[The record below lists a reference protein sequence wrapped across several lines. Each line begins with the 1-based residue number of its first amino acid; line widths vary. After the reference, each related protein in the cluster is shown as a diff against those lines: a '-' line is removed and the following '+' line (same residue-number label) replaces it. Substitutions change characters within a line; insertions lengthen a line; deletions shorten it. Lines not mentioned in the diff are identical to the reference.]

1 MGMMNTMRT
10 RMHVILWILLILFI
24 GSMTVGGLVGGAD
37 IVNQLFGRV
46 DESKAIAVVNGEAI
60 SPDLFYHQLEHNL
73 EQTRIQG
80 IELDDRALNFER
92 DRIINQ
98 LIEASLIN
106 QEIEKRGIKVSDQ
119 EIYFELVNNPP
130 QELRTI
136 PDFLTND
143 VFDEA
148 KYKLALQN
156 PQGDEW
162 RPIENYVRQ
171 SLPRQKL
178 FNQIRAGVHISESDV
193 RNEYIL
199 QNVEYTVSALVIR
212 TSRFNQ
218 PEFNPTEDDMENYFF
233 LNPDEFHQDQQRVL
247 SYVEWVKSP
256 SVEDTL
262 LAKET
267 AQDILSRLK
276 AGDDFAELAN
286 EFSEDPGNSTPE
298 GTGRGGNLGWFG
310 KGQMVAPFEEAV
322 FSAQPGDIVGPVETD
337 FGIHVIQVKDRRIEN
352 EEEQV
357 LASHILLKIDMGP
370 TTREKIKNAA
380 TQFSFDVED
389 YGFDQAV
396 ERNSNELKKMQ
407 PLTEQSMFIPPF
419 GYFPEPAKFAFENAL
434 STVSDVI
441 ESDQS
446 FTVLRLDSIL
456 AEGTKEYGTVLNQI
470 RTTLTTENQMDA
482 AKLLAEKLDSQLSED
497 KSLFEK
503 ASDINEK
510 IELVGPVSAKLGSS
524 FQKIGRH
531 ESIIGALLAAEVG
544 QILPPV
550 EITRAYVIVKL
561 ENREDIDEVDWEVK
575 REVIRKS
582 LLSQRE
588 NEVLGAWVTELREKA
603 DIVDNRK
610 YYF

>member
-143 VFDEA
+143 VFDEV

-256 SVEDTL
+256 SDEDTL

-267 AQDILSRLK
+267 AQDILSRIK

-298 GTGRGGNLGWFG
+298 GTGRGGDLGWFD

-396 ERNSNELKKMQ
+396 ERNSNELQKMQ

-419 GYFPEPAKFAFENAL
+419 GYFPEPAKFAFGNAL
-434 STVSDVI
+434 GTVSDVI

-503 ASDINEK
+503 VSDINEK

-561 ENREDIDEVDWEVK
+561 ENREDVDEVDWEVK

>member
-46 DESKAIAVVNGEAI
+46 DASKAIAVVNGEAI

-310 KGQMVAPFEEAV
+310 KGQMVAPFEEAA

-396 ERNSNELKKMQ
+396 ERNSNELQKMQ

-470 RTTLTTENQMDA
+470 RTTLTTKNQMDA

-544 QILPPV
+544 QILLPV

-603 DIVDNRK
+603 DIIDNRK

>member
-10 RMHVILWILLILFI
+10 RMKVILWILLILFI

-37 IVNQLFGRV
+37 IVSQLFGRV
-46 DESKAIAVVNGEAI
+46 DASKAIAVVNGETI
-60 SPDLFYHQLEHNL
+60 TPDLFYHQLEHNL

-106 QEIEKRGIKVSDQ
+106 QEIKKRDIKVTDQ

-136 PDFLTND
+136 PDFLTGD

-171 SLPRQKL
+171 YLPRQKL

-233 LNPDEFHQDQQRVL
+233 LNPDEYYQDQQRVL

-262 LAKET
+262 LVKET
-267 AQDILSRLK
+267 AQDIFSRLK
-276 AGDDFAELAN
+276 TGDDFAELAN
-286 EFSEDPGNSTPE
+286 EFSEDPGNRTPE
-298 GTGRGGNLGWFG
+298 GAGREGDLGWFG
-310 KGQMVAPFEEAV
+310 KGQMVAPFEEAA

-396 ERNSNELKKMQ
+396 ERNSNELRKMP

-419 GYFPEPAKFAFENAL
+419 GYFPEPAKFAFGNEL
-434 STVSDVI
+434 GTVSDVI

-446 FTVLRLDSIL
+446 FTIFRLDSIL

-482 AKLLAEKLDSQLSED
+482 AKLLAEEMDSQLSED

-503 ASDINEK
+503 ITDNHEK
-510 IELVGPVSAKLGSS
+510 IEFVGPVSAKLGSS

-531 ESIIGALLAAEVG
+531 ESIIGALLAAKVG

-550 EITRAYVIVKL
+550 QITRAYVIVKL
-561 ENREDIDEVDWEVK
+561 ENREDIDEIDWEVK

-603 DIVDNRK
+603 DIIDNRK

>member
-1 MGMMNTMRT
+1 MNTMRT
-10 RMHVILWILLILFI
+10 RMKVILWILLILFI

-37 IVNQLFGRV
+37 IVNQIFGRV
-46 DESKAIAVVNGEAI
+46 DASTAIAVVNGETI
-60 SPDLFYHQLEHNL
+60 SPELFYHQLEHNL
-73 EQTRIQG
+73 EQARIQG
-80 IELDDRALNFER
+80 IELDDRTLNFER

-106 QEIEKRGIKVSDQ
+106 QEIKQRDIKVTDQ

-136 PDFLTND
+136 PDFLTDD
-143 VFDEA
+143 VFDET

-171 SLPRQKL
+171 YLPRQKL

-212 TSRFNQ
+212 SNRFNQ

-276 AGDDFAELAN
+276 GGDAFAELAN

-298 GTGRGGNLGWFG
+298 GTSRGGNLGWFG
-310 KGQMVAPFEEAV
+310 KGQMVAPFEEAA

-352 EEEQV
+352 EEEQL

-396 ERNSNELKKMQ
+396 ERNNNELRKMQ
-407 PLTEQSMFIPPF
+407 PITEQSMFIPPF
-419 GYFPEPAKFAFENAL
+419 GYFPEPAKFAFENEL
-434 STVSDVI
+434 GIVSDVI

-446 FTVLRLDSIL
+446 FTVLRLDSII
-456 AEGTKEYGTVLNQI
+456 AKGTKEYGTVINQI
-470 RTTLTTENQMDA
+470 RTTLTTENQMA
-482 AKLLAEKLDSQLSED
+482 AVKLLAEKLDSQLLED

-503 ASDINEK
+503 AADNDEK
-510 IELVGPVSAKLGSS
+510 VELVGPVSAKLGSS

-561 ENREDIDEVDWEVK
+561 ENRENIDEVDWEVK
-575 REVIRKS
+575 KEVIRKS

-588 NEVLGAWVTELREKA
+588 NEVLGAWVTELKEKA

-610 YYF
+610 HYF

>member
-256 SVEDTL
+256 SDEDTL

-298 GTGRGGNLGWFG
+298 GTGRGGDLGWFD
-310 KGQMVAPFEEAV
+310 KGQMVAPFEEAA

-337 FGIHVIQVKDRRIEN
+337 FGMHVIKVKDRRVEN

-510 IELVGPVSAKLGSS
+510 IELVGPVSAKLGNS

-561 ENREDIDEVDWEVK
+561 ENREDVDEVDWEVK

>member
-1 MGMMNTMRT
+1 MK
-10 RMHVILWILLILFI
+10 VILWILLILFI

-37 IVNQLFGRV
+37 IVNQIFGRV
-46 DESKAIAVVNGEAI
+46 DASTAIAVVNGETI
-60 SPDLFYHQLEHNL
+60 SPELFYHQLEHNL
-73 EQTRIQG
+73 EQARIQG

-106 QEIEKRGIKVSDQ
+106 QEIKQRDIKVTDQ

-136 PDFLTND
+136 PDFLTDD
-143 VFDEA
+143 VFDET

-171 SLPRQKL
+171 YLPRQKL

-212 TSRFNQ
+212 SNRFNQ

-233 LNPDEFHQDQQRVL
+233 LNPDEFRQDQQRVL

-276 AGDDFAELAN
+276 GGDAFAELAN

-298 GTGRGGNLGWFG
+298 GTSRGGNLGWFG
-310 KGQMVAPFEEAV
+310 KGQMVAPFEEAA

-352 EEEQV
+352 EEEQL

-396 ERNSNELKKMQ
+396 ERNNNELRKMQ
-407 PLTEQSMFIPPF
+407 PITEQSMFIPPF
-419 GYFPEPAKFAFENAL
+419 GYFPEPAKFAFENEL
-434 STVSDVI
+434 GIVSDVI

-446 FTVLRLDSIL
+446 FTVLRLDSII
-456 AEGTKEYGTVLNQI
+456 AKGTKEYGTVINQI
-470 RTTLTTENQMDA
+470 RTTLTTENQMA
-482 AKLLAEKLDSQLSED
+482 AVKLLAEKLDSQLLED

-503 ASDINEK
+503 AADNDEK
-510 IELVGPVSAKLGSS
+510 VELVGPVSAKLGSS

-561 ENREDIDEVDWEVK
+561 ENRENIDEVDWEVK
-575 REVIRKS
+575 KEVIRKS

-588 NEVLGAWVTELREKA
+588 NEVLGAWVTELKEKA

-610 YYF
+610 HYF

>member
-1 MGMMNTMRT
+1 MGLMNTMRT

-46 DESKAIAVVNGEAI
+46 DASKAIAVVNGEAI

-92 DRIINQ
+92 DRLINQ

-136 PDFLTND
+136 PDFLTDD

-171 SLPRQKL
+171 YLPRQKL
-178 FNQIRAGVHISESDV
+178 FNQIRASVHISESDV

-199 QNVEYTVSALVIR
+199 QNVEYTVSALIIR

-218 PEFNPTEDDMENYFF
+218 PEFNHTEDDMEYYFF

-256 SVEDTL
+256 SDEDTL

-267 AQDILSRLK
+267 AQDILSRIK

-298 GTGRGGNLGWFG
+298 GTGRGGDLGWFD

-456 AEGTKEYGTVLNQI
+456 SEGTKEYGTVLNQI

-503 ASDINEK
+503 VSDINEK

-561 ENREDIDEVDWEVK
+561 ENREDIDKVDWEVK

>member
-1 MGMMNTMRT
+1 MNTMRT
-10 RMHVILWILLILFI
+10 RMKVILWILLILFI

-37 IVNQLFGRV
+37 IVNQIFGRV
-46 DESKAIAVVNGEAI
+46 DASTAIAVVNGETI
-60 SPDLFYHQLEHNL
+60 SPELFYHQLEHNL
-73 EQTRIQG
+73 EQARIQG

-106 QEIEKRGIKVSDQ
+106 QEIEQRDIKVTDQ
-119 EIYFELVNNPP
+119 EIYFELINNPP
-130 QELRTI
+130 QELQTI
-136 PDFLTND
+136 PDFLTDD

-171 SLPRQKL
+171 YLPRQKL

-199 QNVEYTVSALVIR
+199 QNVEYTVSAIVIR
-212 TSRFNQ
+212 SNRFNQ

-233 LNPDEFHQDQQRVL
+233 LNPDEFRQDQQRVL

-276 AGDDFAELAN
+276 GGDAFAELAN

-310 KGQMVAPFEEAV
+310 KGQMVAPFEEAA

-352 EEEQV
+352 EEEQL

-396 ERNSNELKKMQ
+396 ERNNNELRKMQ
-407 PLTEQSMFIPPF
+407 PITEQSMFIPPF
-419 GYFPEPAKFAFENAL
+419 GYFPEPAKFAFENEL
-434 STVSDVI
+434 GIVSDVI

-446 FTVLRLDSIL
+446 FTVLRLDSII
-456 AEGTKEYGTVLNQI
+456 AKGTKEYGTVINQI
-470 RTTLTTENQMDA
+470 RTTLTTENQMA
-482 AKLLAEKLDSQLSED
+482 AVKLLAEKLDSQLLED

-503 ASDINEK
+503 AADNDEK
-510 IELVGPVSAKLGSS
+510 VELVGPVSAKLGSS

-561 ENREDIDEVDWEVK
+561 ENRENIDEVDWEVK
-575 REVIRKS
+575 KEVIRKS

-588 NEVLGAWVTELREKA
+588 NELLGAWVTELKEKA

-610 YYF
+610 HYF

>member
-98 LIEASLIN
+98 LIETSLIN
-106 QEIEKRGIKVSDQ
+106 QEIEKRDIKVTDQ

-136 PDFLTND
+136 PDFLTDD

-256 SVEDTL
+256 SDEDTL

-396 ERNSNELKKMQ
+396 ERNSNELRKM
-407 PLTEQSMFIPPF
+407 
-419 GYFPEPAKFAFENAL
+419 
-434 STVSDVI
+434 
-441 ESDQS
+441 
-446 FTVLRLDSIL
+446 
-456 AEGTKEYGTVLNQI
+456 
-470 RTTLTTENQMDA
+470 
-482 AKLLAEKLDSQLSED
+482 
-497 KSLFEK
+497 
-503 ASDINEK
+503 
-510 IELVGPVSAKLGSS
+510 
-524 FQKIGRH
+524 
-531 ESIIGALLAAEVG
+531 
-544 QILPPV
+544 
-550 EITRAYVIVKL
+550 
-561 ENREDIDEVDWEVK
+561 
-575 REVIRKS
+575 
-582 LLSQRE
+582 
-588 NEVLGAWVTELREKA
+588 
-603 DIVDNRK
+603 
-610 YYF
+610 